1 MSGKVANTIITNGL
15 VFYADVANKAS
26 YSGNNNTWNDISKN
40 GTIGTL
46 VQNPTFNSGNG
57 GSLTFNGTDTYVTGT
72 DSKGLLNVGADGSVT
87 IEAFIYP
94 TTSGTFSYV
103 FSYGCV
109 FGSAT
114 PSYAIGLSNTD
125 TVTVRTN
132 NGDSLGG
139 TAVSINQWSSISA
152 VFVAGGNVTRYI
164 NGVSSF
170 VSTRPTISPSTGDWC
185 IGGFGTAYGRFTGR
199 IACIRVYNRSLS
211 ATEVLQNHN
220 TIKPRFGL

>member
-26 YSGNNNTWNDISKN
+26 YNGYSGKWNDISKN

-46 VQNPTFNSGNG
+46 VQNPTFDSGNG

-103 FSYGCV
+103 FSYGSV

-114 PSYAIGLSNTD
+114 TSYAIGLSNTN
-125 TVTVRTN
+125 TIVIRVGTTEP
-132 NGDSLGG
+132 LGG
-139 TAVSINQWSSISA
+139 SAVSTNQWSSISA
-152 VFVAGGNVTRYI
+152 VFVAGGNVTRYL
-164 NGVSSF
+164 NGSSTAA
-170 VSTRPTISPSTGDWC
+170 STNPTISPSSGDWC
-185 IGGFGTAYGRFTGR
+185 VGGFGTAYGRFTGR

-211 ATEVLQNHN
+211 ASEVLQNYN
-220 TIKPRFGL
+220 ATKGRFGL